1 LDPLCSPQH
10 RNADS
15 HHKTTKIIGRLD
27 IIIGI
32 SSLYCTCKCTANRPF
47 CSVLV
52 LARAQNNAIVLY
64 QSHQPSTMSK
74 ATLVTVQ
81 GIKESLEKELDK
93 GDEFSSEKTK
103 DMLEQLDK
111 CKMTMPV
118 LTKSLIGTVV
128 SKLKTHD
135 QVGPVAKA
143 LVKKWKKVAKDAA
156 ANPQQTQQQSTKKK
170 LARRSSSNSAADD
183 DNVPLANAEEWEDLP
198 PHQKSMCQKLHKFLA
213 VHKPALVKMGING
226 EAVDH
231 LLVSRASEI
240 EGALTSKYK
249 HDKGAHAEKARTLCF
264 NLKKNGQLAEHVI
277 LGQIAADELMS
288 MSSEELASAEARKAR
303 EEGAKKLI
311 DSKRL
316 DWDQANED
324 KINEMCGIKGDLLN
338 ASLFTCNR
346 CKSIKTTSTQKQT
359 RSADEPM
366 TVFVL
371 CLNCGNRWKC

>member
-1 LDPLCSPQH
+1 
-10 RNADS
+10 
-15 HHKTTKIIGRLD
+15 
-27 IIIGI
+27 
-32 SSLYCTCKCTANRPF
+32 
-47 CSVLV
+47 
-52 LARAQNNAIVLY
+52 
-64 QSHQPSTMSK
+64 MSK
-74 ATLVTVQ
+74 ATLVIVQ
-81 GIKESLEKELDK
+81 GIKESLEKELEK
-93 GDEFSSEKTK
+93 GDDLLSLEKTK
-103 DMLEQLDK
+103 DMLDQLDK

-118 LTKSLIGTVV
+118 LTRSLIGTVV
-128 SKLKTHD
+128 SKLKTRQD
-135 QVGPVAKA
+135 EVGPIAKA
-143 LVKKWKKVAKDAA
+143 LVKKWKKVAKEYAASSSSAA
-156 ANPQQTQQQSTKKK
+156 ATNNNNNNNNQPTKQQQQSATSRKKK
-170 LARRSSSNSAADD
+170 QLERRSSSNSAAADD
-183 DNVPLANAEEWEDLP
+183 DMPLANAEEWEDLP
-198 PHQKSMCQKLHKFLA
+198 IHQKTMCQKLHKFLA
-213 VHKPALVKMGING
+213 VHKPALVKQGINE

-249 HDKGAHAEKARTLCF
+249 HDKAAYTEKARTLCF
-264 NLKKNGQLAEHVI
+264 NLKKNGPLAEHVI
-277 LGQIAADELMS
+277 LGQVAADELMS